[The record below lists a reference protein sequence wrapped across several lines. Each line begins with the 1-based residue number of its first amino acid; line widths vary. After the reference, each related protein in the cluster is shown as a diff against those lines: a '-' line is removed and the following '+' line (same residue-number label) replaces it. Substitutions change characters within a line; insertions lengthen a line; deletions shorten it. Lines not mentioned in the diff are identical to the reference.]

1 MNPVFFDA
9 IQPKHLKK
17 KIIKYTNNQ
26 SINYCDTVYREV
38 QNKHG
43 IHLTQCQIE
52 CNDNLKRS
60 REFYSQYFISFVNP
74 KMVQSVKYKER

>member
-1 MNPVFFDA
+1 MPF

-17 KIIKYTNNQ
+17 KSIKYTNNQ

-43 IHLTQCQIE
+43 TQWTQCEIE
-52 CNDNLKRS
+52 GNDNLKRS
-60 REFYSQYFISFVNP
+60 QEFYTKYLISFVNP
-74 KMVQSVKYKER
+74 KMVQSVK